1 MEQTNDRYQV
11 VVHNKIKDGYRRAG
25 FELQKGANLL
35 MDVTA
40 EQVAQLK
47 ADPRLTFGS
56 QDPMP
61 TESIE
66 EAEKRLAKDS
76 KKENMTVAQ
85 LQEKLTELGVEFDKS
100 AKKADL
106 VTALETALAKQSVK
120 DESQNAG
127 DGQSEADKQSETDD
141 HKEGDE

>member
-1 MEQTNDRYQV
+1 MEQRYQV

-61 TESIE
+61 TDPMPTESIE

-76 KKENMTVAQ
+76 KTENMTVAQ
-85 LQEKLTELGVEFDKS
+85 LQEKLSELGVEFDKS

-106 VTALETALAKQSVK
+106 VTALETALAAQK
-120 DESQNAG
+120 DA
-127 DGQSEADKQSETDD
+127 
-141 HKEGDE
+141 EGGE

>member
-1 MEQTNDRYQV
+1 
-11 VVHNKIKDGYRRAG
+11 
-25 FELQKGANLL
+25 
-35 MDVTA
+35 
-40 EQVAQLK
+40 
-47 ADPRLTFGS
+47 
-56 QDPMP
+56 
-61 TESIE
+61 
-66 EAEKRLAKDS
+66 
-76 KKENMTVAQ
+76 MTVAQ

-127 DGQSEADKQSETDD
+127 DGQSEADEQSETDD

>member
-56 QDPMP
+56 AR
-61 TESIE
+61 S
-66 EAEKRLAKDS
+66 
-76 KKENMTVAQ
+76 
-85 LQEKLTELGVEFDKS
+85 
-100 AKKADL
+100 
-106 VTALETALAKQSVK
+106 
-120 DESQNAG
+120 NAHR
-127 DGQSEADKQSETDD
+127 K
-141 HKEGDE
+141 H